1 MAAKSTKPKTPT
13 AQSAPDARIGNAVV
27 EVRFG
32 VDAVRTLRT
41 SLMQVAYTVSEEP
54 ALHGYVVLA
63 DSSIAM
69 ERVREEWQR
78 ASSVLRPEVLQRLTI
93 CMASEHGMLG
103 IPSEPDSK
111 TQEMLAS
118 VIESQRGKAGGKRTD
133 YSFIILKLLIH
144 QWFTSG
150 EPVTAEWLARTAGC
164 HYPAVA
170 RALRPLGSLVER
182 TSDRRVLLRWF
193 PEDEFDRMI
202 AISDSAR
209 STVRFADHSGQPRSI
224 ESHLKRLE
232 KLALLGL
239 AIGGV
244 LGAKHHLPDLDL
256 VGSPRLDLSLHC
268 PGKHM
273 NLDFMKALDPALKPV
288 TDPLQP
294 ATVVIHAVRHA
305 DPLFAPREGGLAW
318 ADPVECLLDLHEA
331 KLDMQAGQFR
341 DYLESIRPAIS

>member
-1 MAAKSTKPKTPT
+1 MAAKGTRIQKPSERPDV
-13 AQSAPDARIGNAVV
+13 DARIVDAVV
-27 EVRFG
+27 EVKFG
-32 VDAVRTLRT
+32 VDAIRTLRT
-41 SLMQVAYTVSEEP
+41 SLMQVAYLVSEDS

-78 ASSVLRPEVLQRLTI
+78 ASSVLRPGVQQRLTI
-93 CMASEHGMLG
+93 CMASDQGIAG
-103 IPSEPDSK
+103 IPSDPASK
-111 TQEMLAS
+111 TQQMLAG
-118 VIESQRGKAGGKRTD
+118 VIESQRGKAGAKRTD
-133 YSFIILKLLIH
+133 YGFIILKLLIH

-170 RALRPLGSLVER
+170 RALRPLGGLVER
-182 TSDRRVLLRWF
+182 SSDRRVLLRWF
-193 PEDEFDRMI
+193 PKDEFARMI
-202 AISDSAR
+202 AVSNRAR
-209 STVRFADHSGQPRSI
+209 STVRFADHSGQPRSV
-224 ESHLKRLE
+224 ESHLRRLE
-232 KLALLGL
+232 KLAPPGL

-244 LGAKHHLPDLDL
+244 LGAKHRFPDLDL

-273 NLDFMKALDPALKPV
+273 NLDFMKAIDPALKPV

-294 ATVVIHAVRHA
+294 ATVVVHAVRHA

-331 KLDMQAGQFR
+331 KLEMQAGQFR
-341 DYLESIRPAIS
+341 DYLETARPAKS

>member
-1 MAAKSTKPKTPT
+1 MAAKRTKTENPT
-13 AQSAPDARIGNAVV
+13 TQSAPDTRIGNAVV

-41 SLMQVAYTVSEEP
+41 SLMQVAYMVSEDP

-78 ASSVLRPEVLQRLTI
+78 ASSVLRPEVQQRLTI
-93 CMASEHGMLG
+93 CMALDQGMVG
-103 IPSEPDSK
+103 IPSDPASK
-111 TQEMLAS
+111 TQPMLAG

-144 QWFTSG
+144 QWFISG
-150 EPVTAEWLARTAGC
+150 EPVTADWLARTAGC
-164 HYPAVA
+164 RYPAVA
-170 RALRPLGSLVER
+170 RALRPLGGLVER

-193 PEDEFDRMI
+193 PKDEFERMI

-209 STVRFADHSGQPRSI
+209 STVRFADHSGQPRSM
-224 ESHLKRLE
+224 ESHLRRLE
-232 KLALLGL
+232 KLATPGL

-256 VGSPRLDLSLHC
+256 VGLPRLDLSLHC

-273 NLDFMKALDPALKPV
+273 NLEFMKALDPALKPV
-288 TDPLQP
+288 TDPLKP

-305 DPLFAPREGGLAW
+305 DPLFASREGGLAW

-331 KLDMQAGQFR
+331 KLDLQAGQFR
-341 DYLESIRPAIS
+341 DYLESTRPAKS

>member
-1 MAAKSTKPKTPT
+1 
-13 AQSAPDARIGNAVV
+13 
-27 EVRFG
+27 
-32 VDAVRTLRT
+32 
-41 SLMQVAYTVSEEP
+41 MQVAYAVSEDP
-54 ALHGYVVLA
+54 FLHGYVVLA
-63 DSSIAM
+63 DSSIAI

-78 ASSVLRPEVLQRLTI
+78 ASSVLRPDVQQRLTI
-93 CMASEHGMLG
+93 CMATDQGMTGL
-103 IPSEPDSK
+103 PRDPDAN
-111 TQEMLAS
+111 TVQMLAG

-170 RALRPLGSLVER
+170 RALRPLGGLVER
-182 TSDRRVLLRWF
+182 SSDRRVRLRWF
-193 PEDEFDRMI
+193 PKDEFERMI
-202 AISDSAR
+202 ATSDRAR
-209 STVRFADHSGQPRSI
+209 STVRFADHSGQPRSM
-224 ESHLKRLE
+224 EAHLRRLE
-232 KLALLGL
+232 KLAPPGL

-244 LGAKHHLPDLDL
+244 AGAKHRFPDLDL

-273 NLDFMKALDPALKPV
+273 NLDFLKALDPALKPV

-294 ATVVIHAVRHA
+294 ATIVVHAVRHA

-341 DYLESIRPAIS
+341 DYLESNRPTKP